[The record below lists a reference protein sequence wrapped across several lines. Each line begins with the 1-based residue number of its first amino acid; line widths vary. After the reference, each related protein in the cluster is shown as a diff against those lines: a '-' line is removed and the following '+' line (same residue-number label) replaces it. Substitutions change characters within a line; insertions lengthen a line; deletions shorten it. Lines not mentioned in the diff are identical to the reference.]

1 MKQRM
6 RLCFSSRIATMSW
19 MMTTRHGG
27 SRSATSRY
35 DVAGGVLSALHNAH
49 GPSRCFQAQLE
60 ELRAQQSRDEARV
73 ADALATEKE
82 AARDLEVAV
91 KELAASRASLEAL
104 AADNAKLRKEVRL
117 RVTHA
122 STPHR

>member
-1 MKQRM
+1 M
-6 RLCFSSRIATMSW
+6 
-19 MMTTRHGG
+19 
-27 SRSATSRY
+27 
-35 DVAGGVLSALHNAH
+35 
-49 GPSRCFQAQLE
+49 
-60 ELRAQQSRDEARV
+60 